1 MEVSLGSAS
10 FPTVTLPVDSY
21 VYQYLQQENEEIIQ
35 DYQLQPFRM
44 TLQSLERTF
53 ADKVFAVCDYYLAGK
68 TQRNSRHIYDLYM
81 LYSRISMTEE
91 YKELVAEI
99 RKQRARMTICLS
111 AQKGIN
117 IPEVLERIIE
127 EDVYRADYEEITT
140 YFQNHPIGYEN
151 VVTVLRAIIDSGVFD
166 F

>member
-1 MEVSLGSAS
+1 
-10 FPTVTLPVDSY
+10 
-21 VYQYLQQENEEIIQ
+21 
-35 DYQLQPFRM
+35 
-44 TLQSLERTF
+44 
-53 ADKVFAVCDYYLAGK
+53 
-68 TQRNSRHIYDLYM
+68 
-81 LYSRISMTEE
+81 MTEE